1 MSTTPSPN
9 SLWFGSYSSLKLL
22 CQTLIASLDSERSS
36 PSGTSRAPPVRQMAP
51 VRRRWPSSSGRRCW
65 HGRHGAP
72 HSLSP
77 SILLLPLSRA
87 RSGGNAVAIAAESFA
102 SSSRPRLCISLCL
115 RAPPSPPRAP
125 PSSPPISWTRS
136 PRGERHFAS
145 SPSSGS
151 RPSRHRFRRTSP
163 LLHPCFLSSLWV
175 ALGSA

>member
-1 MSTTPSPN
+1 MQNRVSVGDRVASIRAELAVVDAQRDICPPDGARTP
-9 SLWFGSYSSLKLL
+9 
-22 CQTLIASLDSERSS
+22 A
-36 PSGTSRAPPVRQMAP
+36 MAP
-51 VRRRWPSSSGRRCW
+51 LVRSTALAWTPRRPALTQR
-65 HGRHGAP
+65 
-72 HSLSP
+72 P
-77 SILLLPLSRA
+77 SILLL
-87 RSGGNAVAIAAESFA
+87 RSLALALAENAVAIAAESFA
-102 SSSRPRLCISLCL
+102 SSSRPRLCVLLRL

>member
-1 MSTTPSPN
+1 MQNRVLVGDRVASIRAELAVVDAQRDICPPDGARTPA
-9 SLWFGSYSSLKLL
+9 
-22 CQTLIASLDSERSS
+22 T
-36 PSGTSRAPPVRQMAP
+36 APPVRSSTLAWTP
-51 VRRRWPSSSGRRCW
+51 RRPALNQR
-65 HGRHGAP
+65 
-72 HSLSP
+72 P
-77 SILLLPLSRA
+77 SILLLLSLSRA

-102 SSSRPRLCISLCL
+102 SSSRPRLCVLLRL

-163 LLHPCFLSSLWV
+163 LLHPRFLSSLWL
-175 ALGSA
+175 ALGYA